1 MADSTERKKLEE
13 LLYFR
18 IEWLREDI
26 RKEAGYVAAAV
37 FFVLEELYYKPLSV
51 EGAYGDLPVLMPT
64 TLRDLHIISSRS
76 LFLSL

>member
-13 LLYFR
+13 LLCFR

-26 RKEAGYVAAAV
+26 RKEAGCVAAAV

-51 EGAYGDLPVLMPT
+51 EGAYGDLPVQPECA
-64 TLRDLHIISSRS
+64 DAYYFEGFAHN
-76 LFLSL
+76 FK